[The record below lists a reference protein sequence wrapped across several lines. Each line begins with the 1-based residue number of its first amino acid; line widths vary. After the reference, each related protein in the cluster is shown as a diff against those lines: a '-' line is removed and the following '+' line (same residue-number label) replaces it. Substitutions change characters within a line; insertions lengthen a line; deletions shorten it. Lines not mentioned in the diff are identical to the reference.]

1 MEIKKS
7 KSGKTWQTQAAS
19 QPASKDKRSPVPRI
33 SAVFIGVA
41 ALELLSRLSVD
52 ISVPLDAAKAF
63 SAQFSVVNTDIIPLN
78 HVIFLVGICRVDM
91 NVSRPFNP
99 RTPRVLTIRGDNSRF
114 TSGAPGCTGPNGGRF
129 SDRSWSNHKLVPK
142 EKFSATL
149 DPVFDWMTPQQLRD
163 DVTIRSADIRI
174 VVQFQPW
181 IMPWQRELEFRFVT
195 QKGPD
200 GGLHWAARPLE
211 AR

>member
-1 MEIKKS
+1 MP
-7 KSGKTWQTQAAS
+7 Q
-19 QPASKDKRSPVPRI
+19 I
-33 SAVFIGVA
+33 SALFIGVAALGGLVA
-41 ALELLSRLSVD
+41 ALELLSRVSVD
-52 ISVPLDAAKAF
+52 ISVRLDAAKAF
-63 SAQFSVVNTDIIPLN
+63 SVVNTDLIPLN
-78 HVIFLVGICRVDM
+78 HVNFLIGICRVDM

-99 RTPRVLTIRGDNSRF
+99 RTPRALTIRGANSRF
-114 TSGAPGCTGPNGGRF
+114 TSGLRDAGPNGARF
-129 SDRSWSNHKLVPK
+129 SDRSWSNHKLVPE

-149 DPVFDWMTPQQLRD
+149 DPVLDWITPQQLRD
-163 DVTIRSADIRI
+163 DVTITSADIRI